1 MSQYTAALETKLVE
15 DIPSSMESAGADAL
29 LLERFQRGED
39 GALVEL
45 FDRHNRRLLIYCQK
59 LLGSREQAKDITQEL
74 WMRVL
79 RLRGSSQ
86 SVANPVGFFLK
97 IARNLCLNHIEAR
110 RTHTPLDALSE
121 RAHPV
126 ADGGRSEME
135 ELILASLE
143 RLSFEHREVLVLHI
157 YCGYRLEEIAAMTG
171 KSPEAIWKRAS
182 RARKELRTLVMRDSD
197 H

>member
-1 MSQYTAALETKLVE
+1 MSQYTATLETKLVE
-15 DIPSSMESAGADAL
+15 DIPSSMESAGADAF

-59 LLGSREQAKDITQEL
+59 LVGSREQAKDITQEL

-79 RLRGSSQ
+79 RLRGGSQ
-86 SVANPVGFFLK
+86 KVTNPVGFFLK

-110 RTHTPLDALSE
+110 RSHTPLDSLPE
-121 RAHPV
+121 LAHPV
-126 ADGGRSEME
+126 AGGGLSEME
-135 ELILASLE
+135 ELILSSLE